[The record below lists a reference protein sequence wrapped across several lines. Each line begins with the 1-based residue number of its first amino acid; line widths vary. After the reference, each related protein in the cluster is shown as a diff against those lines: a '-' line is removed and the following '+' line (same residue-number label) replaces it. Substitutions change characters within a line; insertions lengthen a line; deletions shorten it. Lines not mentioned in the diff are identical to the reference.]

1 MLSAAFRRAL
11 AVGAIAA
18 IATTAAC
25 TVHDTETPPLAGPS
39 GLALNLTVSALPDTI
54 NQDGGSQSAIK
65 VTAIGP
71 DGRGVSALAIRLDT
85 RVNGVAQDFG
95 TLSARTIVTGGDG
108 TASVVFTAPPRPT
121 NGVFGTCNGLA
132 GNCVS
137 IVATASGTNFETAN
151 PASVDIRL
159 VPTGVILPPA
169 SNPTAVFS
177 FSPNPASANVPVQF
191 NAAASQAGS
200 GASQISSFAWTFGDG
215 SSGTGQTPTHT
226 FGAGGTY
233 SVSLTV
239 TNDRGLSATSSQNVT
254 VGNTTLPVASF
265 TVSPQA
271 PGVGQ
276 PVFFNG
282 SGSTP
287 GAGHQTITSYRWTF
301 GDGGTGSGQTVSH
314 SYSAAGNYVV
324 QLTVVDD
331 AGATATSNG
340 TNVTVATASGGPVA
354 NFTFSPGTPAVGETV
369 IFDWRTSTATQG
381 APIVSLDWNFGDA
394 SPAVH
399 CPGDAV
405 CGTDGITQHNFQRTG
420 AFTVV
425 LMVTDSVGR
434 TSIKSNQVTVSQSG
448 GTGGATTA
456 SFIFSPTNPSANQ
469 IIFFNAAGSTAA
481 AGHTLTSYK
490 WDFGDGSITNSTTPS
505 TSHTFTA
512 AGSYSVAL
520 TVTDDTNV
528 QARVVVLIS
537 VASTGTAGPPSA
549 SFTFSPTAP
558 AAGQSV
564 FFNGST
570 SAASSGRTITSY
582 DWTFGDGATGTGV
595 TTSHAYSLAGTY
607 AVQLKVTDDAG
618 QSTTSSPTTIT
629 VGNPP
634 APTAN
639 FTFSP
644 QSPSV
649 AAGGNVVFDAS
660 SSTTAQGQTIT
671 TYRWNFGDSSA
682 VVTCQTNSLA
692 PCGGSAPHNGSNPW
706 IVDHSYTTAGTY
718 TVNLTVTD
726 SAGRTNAI
734 NKQVTIVP

>member
-1 MLSAAFRRAL
+1 MLSASFRRAL
-11 AVGAIAA
+11 ALVAIAA
-18 IATTAAC
+18 APAC
-25 TVHDTETPPLAGPS
+25 TVHDTQTPPLAGPS
-39 GLALNLTVSALPDTI
+39 GLGLTLSVNALPDTI

-71 DGRGVSALAIRLDT
+71 DGRGMSALAIRLDT

-95 TLSARTIVTGGDG
+95 TLSARTIVTGSDG

-191 NAAASQAGS
+191 NAAASQPGS

-239 TNDRGLSATSSQNVT
+239 TNDRGLTATSSQNVT
-254 VGNTTLPVASF
+254 VGNVTLPVASF

-301 GDGGTGSGQTVSH
+301 GDGATGSGQTVSH
-314 SYSAAGNYVV
+314 TFSAAGNYVV

-340 TNVTVATASGGPVA
+340 TNVSVATASGGPVA
-354 NFTFSPGTPAVGETV
+354 NFTFSPGTPSVGETV
-369 IFDWRTSTATQG
+369 IFDWRTSTSTQG
-381 APIVSLDWNFGDA
+381 SPIVSLDWNFGDA

-399 CPGDAV
+399 CPGDAA

-425 LMVTDSVGR
+425 LIVTDSVGR
-434 TSIKSNQVTVSQSG
+434 TSIKSNQITVSQG
-448 GTGGATTA
+448 GGNGGATTA

-481 AGHTLTSYK
+481 AGHTLTGYR

-505 TSHTFTA
+505 TSHTFTS
-512 AGSYSVAL
+512 AGTFSVAL
-520 TVTDDTNV
+520 TVTDDTN
-528 QARVVVLIS
+528 QTARVVVPIT
-537 VASTGTAGPPSA
+537 VASGGTAGPPTA
-549 SFTFSPTAP
+549 RFTSSPSGP
-558 AAGQSV
+558 AINQDV
-564 FFNGST
+564 FFNASQST
-570 SAASSGRTITSY
+570 ASSGRTITTYSW
-582 DWTFGDGATGTGV
+582 DFGDGSTGSGV
-595 TTSHAYSLAGTY
+595 TVTHAYTRAGSFT
-607 AVQLKVTDDAG
+607 VTLLVTDDANQVGTTTGSVTVAATSG
-618 QSTTSSPTTIT
+618 QIVADFTVSPTDPKI
-629 VGNPP
+629 
-634 APTAN
+634 
-639 FTFSP
+639 S
-644 QSPSV
+644 
-649 AAGGNVVFDAS
+649 AGTNVNVNFDATPS
-660 SSTTAQGQTIT
+660 IS
-671 TYRWNFGDSSA
+671 
-682 VVTCQTNSLA
+682 
-692 PCGGSAPHNGSNPW
+692 
-706 IVDHSYTTAGTY
+706 TAGITRYDWVWGDGSSNANGGQMIQHTFNAPGTY
-718 TVNLTVTD
+718 VVRLTVTD
-726 SAGRTNAI
+726 ALNRTATTT
-734 NKQVTIVP
+734 KTVSVAP